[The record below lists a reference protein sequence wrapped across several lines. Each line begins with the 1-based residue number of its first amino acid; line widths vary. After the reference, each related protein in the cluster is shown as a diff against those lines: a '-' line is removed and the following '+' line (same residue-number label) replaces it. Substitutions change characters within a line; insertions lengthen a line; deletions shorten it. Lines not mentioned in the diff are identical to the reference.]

1 MGWYLEESS
10 YQEVQDYVKEK
21 MNNTPNFKW
30 TSQRGKALEEIL
42 AMIDGKFL
50 DLTLR
55 SAKRIKTKMDDL
67 EKREEEL
74 KRKEKAFQ
82 YNFHD
87 QRKQDI
93 LTMAQGLKEVY
104 GDTRTGRLS
113 DTAVTEI
120 QAMVNEQLK
129 LLNDTE

>member
-55 SAKRIKTKMDDL
+55 SAKRIKTKMNDL
-67 EKREEEL
+67 EEREEEL

-82 YNFHD
+82 YNFYD